1 MFHGPGG
8 GFFKKSPL
16 AAGGKIDRLTGIIF
30 NNTIIL
36 AFYKKV
42 EMKDQVIDHLFCDV
56 ERELKALFGE
66 KLSEIILYGSYA
78 RGDYDDKSD
87 IDIIV
92 LVDDEDIK
100 KYDKQVLRI
109 NVDLSLCYDVDLS
122 VVVENKTEFDL
133 NRGII
138 PLYKVIDREG
148 KSLYAA

>member
-1 MFHGPGG
+1 MG
-8 GFFKKSPL
+8 
-16 AAGGKIDRLTGIIF
+16 LTGIIF
-30 NNTIIL
+30 NNTIIPV
-36 AFYKKV
+36 FYMKV

-92 LVDDEDIK
+92 LVEEEGLK
-100 KYDKQVLRI
+100 KYDKQVLRV
-109 NVDLSLCYDVDLS
+109 NVDLSLRYDVDLS

-133 NRGII
+133 NRSVI

-148 KSLYAA
+148 KILYAA

>member
-1 MFHGPGG
+1 
-8 GFFKKSPL
+8 
-16 AAGGKIDRLTGIIF
+16 
-30 NNTIIL
+30 
-36 AFYKKV
+36 
-42 EMKDQVIDHLFCDV
+42 MKDQVIDHLFCDV

-92 LVDDEDIK
+92 LVEEEGLK
-100 KYDKQVLRI
+100 KYDKQVLRV
-109 NVDLSLCYDVDLS
+109 NVDLSLRYDVDLS

-133 NRGII
+133 NRSVI

-148 KSLYAA
+148 KILYAA